1 MTDKVSEIANPAR
14 TFSRSLSEE
23 GLDIVRSMREKG
35 ASTSTT
41 GSATEKASAVE
52 KTTTEKKPA
61 EKLSAECQSLLGSY
75 NFIKMI
81 YDEGG
86 RSVKN
91 PYPDLDKKYVD
102 YGCNFEKPMPD
113 WENNQKTK

>member
-1 MTDKVSEIANPAR
+1 MDKVSQLANLDR

-23 GLDIVRSMREKG
+23 GLDIVRSMREKN
-35 ASTSTT
+35 ASTPTT
-41 GSATEKASAVE
+41 GATLEKAPVAAKTGPE
-52 KTTTEKKPA
+52 KTPEQ
-61 EKLSAECQSLLGSY
+61 KLSQECQSLLGSY
-75 NFIKMI
+75 SFTKMI

-113 WENNQKTK
+113 WEKNRKTK